1 MHSYVNQTRE
11 NKGKS
16 KTNTPVRSRKNDQSI
31 DSFNDNRPETL
42 QLKKIQELAHS
53 NPAAPNTIQFERPKP
68 LSEMLAERASSDT
81 DHGRETKNELDQ
93 KVDLD
98 TVSLNLYQK
107 ARDHDLGTGKIPLGF
122 NQNQIDSIPTLVELI
137 HQAISEAQQF
147 GNNVEADEASI
158 FGQRFPKMIRGTD
171 AVSQIGKYYYV
182 KTLNQA
188 KAEEYLA
195 QLVHMNQNF
204 NFGFDGD
211 EEVQYKT
218 PKAGLFGPDQTELDI
233 GTSIANRVL
242 REAFQSNTQ
251 EEIYFR
257 LAVAIRETMNSPN
270 ISLDIAS
277 QILEDYLKP
286 KLLNFIYQLP
296 LVEQAEDED
305 VWNGRSLNDGIVDGD
320 GNDFDEEDTWIRP
333 KVREAWTQI
342 RSIVSPAVLNHAGEA
357 NVQVDGLFSR
367 AFQNSGVI
375 HLGKYS
381 SSKGIIMHEFG
392 HHLENNSEAPYWI
405 KLQQLMRN
413 RSQGKDL
420 KRIFP
425 FTIPYVISKDEM
437 RYDTDLPASGE
448 MGGYFG
454 YNVKYYDHGSTEI
467 VSTAFEVFHDR
478 KKAYTIAIKDP
489 EMFLAVMG
497 ILRGR

>member
-182 KTLNQA
+182 KT
-188 KAEEYLA
+188 
-195 QLVHMNQNF
+195 
-204 NFGFDGD
+204 
-211 EEVQYKT
+211 
-218 PKAGLFGPDQTELDI
+218 
-233 GTSIANRVL
+233 
-242 REAFQSNTQ
+242 
-251 EEIYFR
+251 
-257 LAVAIRETMNSPN
+257 
-270 ISLDIAS
+270 
-277 QILEDYLKP
+277 
-286 KLLNFIYQLP
+286 
-296 LVEQAEDED
+296 
-305 VWNGRSLNDGIVDGD
+305 
-320 GNDFDEEDTWIRP
+320 
-333 KVREAWTQI
+333 
-342 RSIVSPAVLNHAGEA
+342 
-357 NVQVDGLFSR
+357 
-367 AFQNSGVI
+367 
-375 HLGKYS
+375 
-381 SSKGIIMHEFG
+381 
-392 HHLENNSEAPYWI
+392 
-405 KLQQLMRN
+405 
-413 RSQGKDL
+413 
-420 KRIFP
+420 
-425 FTIPYVISKDEM
+425 
-437 RYDTDLPASGE
+437 
-448 MGGYFG
+448 
-454 YNVKYYDHGSTEI
+454 
-467 VSTAFEVFHDR
+467 
-478 KKAYTIAIKDP
+478 
-489 EMFLAVMG
+489 
-497 ILRGR
+497 